1 MLYINESPH
10 RESGSRKMKK
20 KRRKRKNPQSRT
32 AMLSIT
38 FVVSVLFIAMMA
50 NSASL
55 EKKLDSYAAQS
66 EKLEPVC
73 GRE

>member
-1 MLYINESPH
+1 
-10 RESGSRKMKK
+10 
-20 KRRKRKNPQSRT
+20 
-32 AMLSIT
+32 MLSIT

-66 EKLEPVC
+66 EKLDSQIAEENE
-73 GRE
+73 RTSEIDELK